1 MNPGDGPGS
10 TPPPRLRMVRQPYLL
25 DRLVLEPSVSSKDTL
40 LCVYLSELGTAVAAF
55 TLTAQ
60 ESRSVRSWNE
70 AVKKA
75 QVGLANAR
83 ASQVLSQCMF
93 FSYIFIQIFLGK
105 RLITIIWWDLF
116 YFINCVVFAVEY
128 IYYLN
133 WTIYRNTNI

>member
-1 MNPGDGPGS
+1 MNPGDGHGS

-60 ESRSVRSWNE
+60 ESRLARTWNE
-70 AVKKA
+70 TVKKA

-83 ASQVLSQCMF
+83 ASQVLS
-93 FSYIFIQIFLGK
+93 
-105 RLITIIWWDLF
+105 
-116 YFINCVVFAVEY
+116 
-128 IYYLN
+128 
-133 WTIYRNTNI
+133 